1 MSKDKAVSR
10 IGTYPC
16 KNQLLALTVDL
27 LLNGQLASWR
37 NSDVLA
43 FVSIAEKFTQ
53 KQRSYFSLGNE
64 KEACAPGLKS

>member
-1 MSKDKAVSR
+1 MSQDKAVSR

-43 FVSIAEKFTQ
+43 FVSIAEKFAQ
-53 KQRSYFSLGNE
+53 KKQKLLQ
-64 KEACAPGLKS
+64 PG